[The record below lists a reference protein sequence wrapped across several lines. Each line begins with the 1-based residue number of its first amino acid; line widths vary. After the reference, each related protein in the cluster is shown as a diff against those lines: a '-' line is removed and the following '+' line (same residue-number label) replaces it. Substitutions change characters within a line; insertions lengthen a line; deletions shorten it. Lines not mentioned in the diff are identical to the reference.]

1 MFWVTAPLTIFV
13 VIVQITLAP
22 SLRVLGVHAD
32 LVVVWLGCYAAA
44 RNSSLDTLP
53 LILTAGVA
61 LGLSGAEPFG
71 ASLFALLPLA
81 GLLLAKD
88 LVPVP
93 GRFFVALGFVA
104 VGALF
109 YALLQPLAAALGG
122 QALGPPLNVIR
133 VAPRAAI
140 VDTLTAAVW
149 FWPIRLLFMPRVTLG
164 SFRRVT

>member
-1 MFWVTAPLTIFV
+1 MFWITVPLTLLA
-13 VIVQITLAP
+13 VILQITLAP

-32 LVVVWLGCYAAA
+32 LAVVWLGCYAAA
-44 RNSSLDTLP
+44 RNSSSDTLP

-81 GLLLAKD
+81 ALLLAKD
-88 LVPVP
+88 VVPVP
-93 GRFFVALGFVA
+93 GRFFVALLFVA

-109 YALLQPLAAALGG
+109 YALLQPPAAALGG
-122 QALGPPLNVIR
+122 QSLGPPLNVLRI
-133 VAPRAAI
+133 APRSAI

-149 FWPIRLLFMPRVTLG
+149 FWPIRLVFAPRVALG